1 MATTFNTLS
10 VPQSQAGDPIQE
22 SFELKQNGGNHLH
35 QIIYDTN
42 NIHLI
47 DQQQCLT
54 PLIDSDIDPPDFL
67 DFGNVKSTIEN

>member
-1 MATTFNTLS
+1 MATTFNTSS

-35 QIIYDTN
+35 QISYDTN